1 MYETYGRTLRIETIE
16 ATGGPADAT
25 AAQADAQK
33 AIDLKPFAAVG
44 GPAQTPAY
52 WQELIAAG
60 IVCVGACSL
69 AEPWDV
75 VEDAAPYLWPTGP
88 NPDQA
93 DAHLVEMVGKQLV
106 DQPASFGGDDVNG
119 QDRVFGWIQ
128 AETETGEYT
137 ARNDAFDQKLAD
149 EYGAEIAT
157 RYTYIFDTARAAEI
171 ASTAIARMKDAGV
184 TTVILSVDPFIP
196 ADITKEATAQ
206 NYFPE
211 WVLGPSVLM
220 DTTIFGRQ
228 TDQQQWSN
236 MIGISLGAAR
246 AERELGDSY
255 VVYEWYYGTEPPVN
269 SQAVVLPGPHTLL
282 RGIHLAGPNL
292 TPETFKDRIVPVPTR
307 RAGPHEH
314 VRVMGRAAVGPSPT
328 TTAATTSVRC
338 GGTPKRPVR
347 ARPAPRARACC
358 ATSRAASATSPATG
372 PTDPIPFFEEEGSV
386 TIYDTRP
393 DAAPDYPPW
402 PGSPAAGG

>member
-33 AIDLKPFAAVG
+33 AIDLQPFAAVG

-60 IVCVGACSL
+60 IVCVGGCSL

-93 DAHLVEMVGKQLV
+93 DAHLLEMVGKQLV

-128 AETETGEYT
+128 AETETGEYDG
-137 ARNDAFDQKLAD
+137 AQRRVRPEAFAE

-171 ASTAIARMKDAGV
+171 ASSAIARMKDAGV

-236 MIGISLGAAR
+236 MIGISLADRTRGTRVGRLVRRLRVVLRDGAAG
-246 AERELGDSY
+246 E
-255 VVYEWYYGTEPPVN
+255 
-269 SQAVVLPGPHTLL
+269 
-282 RGIHLAGPNL
+282 LAGGAPAR
-292 TPETFKDRIVPVPTR
+292 PAHAAARHPSRRSEPHARDVQGRAVPVPTR
-307 RAGPHEH
+307 RAGSHER
-314 VRVMGRAAVGPSPT
+314 VRVVGRAAVGPRRLQRQRRR
-328 TTAATTSVRC
+328 RC
-338 GGTPKRPVR
+338 DVVGRR
-347 ARPAPRARACC
+347 SDR
-358 ATSRAASATSPATG
+358 
-372 PTDPIPFFEEEGSV
+372 
-386 TIYDTRP
+386 
-393 DAAPDYPPW
+393 
-402 PGSPAAGG
+402 